1 MILEIDAGN
10 TRLKWRC
17 RSASTTAARVA
28 DSVSAISAELEGPRI
43 ERVHIASVRAPQFL
57 EQLAAE
63 SEQAFAAEVT
73 VARVSSQCSGL
84 RINYADPSRLGVDR
98 WLAMLAARALTP
110 SACLVVD
117 CGTALTLDR
126 VSAEGEHEGGFILP
140 GLALMRRSLEE
151 NTRIR
156 LDSGYVPDSIELGNS
171 TDAAVY
177 HGTLAAAVALIQAQ
191 WSELNQAS
199 TPARLVLTGGGAG
212 ELSRQLQA
220 QAAETVPDLVLDGL
234 QYAIGSN

>member
-17 RSASTTAARVA
+17 RGASTTAARVA
-28 DSVSAISAELEGPRI
+28 DSVSAISAELEGSRI
-43 ERVHIASVRAPQFL
+43 ERVHIASVRVPQFL

-98 WLAMLAARALTP
+98 WLAMLAARAAAP

-156 LDSGYVPDSIELGNS
+156 LDSSYVPGSIELGNS

-177 HGTLAAAVALIQAQ
+177 HGTLAAAVALIQVQ